1 MPMSGP
7 APIAPF
13 ELDPKHLDPARIELI
28 EPEPAPA
35 PLVPLEEP
43 PPPRARP
50 WRRLLFGGGALLLAG
65 MLGVEAYD
73 FVVGLFERSVWLGGA
88 FAVLLAATVSGALGL
103 VGRELL
109 SLRRLARAEHL
120 RHEGERLLSSEVHGQ
135 AGPLIER
142 IEQIYAGRTDLETPL
157 AAYRRQASDALSDGE
172 QLRLFATLV
181 LSPLDRE
188 AYRLVRRGARDIG
201 ALTALSPLGALDSVV
216 VLMRTLTMLRAI
228 ARLYGVR
235 PAAASS
241 ARILRRGLLNV
252 LAAGV
257 VELVSDSAV
266 EAAGASILS
275 VLSARAGQGVLN
287 GLLAAKLG
295 LAAMQ
300 LCRPLPFTR
309 DQLPSLKQLRAELF
323 Q

>member
-1 MPMSGP
+1 MSSRDR
-7 APIAPF
+7 IAPF
-13 ELDPKHLDPARIELI
+13 ELDPARIDPARFELV

-35 PLVPLEEP
+35 PLVPLAEP
-43 PPPRARP
+43 PPARARP
-50 WRRLLFGGGALLLAG
+50 WRRLLLGGGGLLLAG
-65 MLGVEAYD
+65 LLGVEAYD
-73 FVVGLFERSVWLGGA
+73 FVADLFTRSVWLGA
-88 FAVLLAATVSGALGL
+88 TFALLLGATVTGAVGL

-120 RHEGERLLSSEVHGQ
+120 RHEGERLLGSEVHGQ

-142 IEQIYAGRTDLETPL
+142 IEQIYAGRADLELPL
-157 AAYRRQASDALSDGE
+157 AAYRRQASEALSDGE
-172 QLRLFATLV
+172 QLRLFATVV

-201 ALTALSPLGALDSVV
+201 ALTALSPLGALDSLV
-216 VLMRTLTMLRAI
+216 VLARTLTMLRAI

-241 ARILRRGLLNV
+241 ATLLRRGLLNV

-266 EAAGASILS
+266 EAAGASLLS
-275 VLSARAGQGVLN
+275 MLSAKAGQGVLN
-287 GLLAAKLG
+287 GLLAAKIG
-295 LAAMQ
+295 LATMQ
-300 LCRPLPFTR
+300 LCRPLPFTA
-309 DQLPSLKQLRAELF
+309 DQLPSLRQLRAELF
-323 Q
+323 D

>member
-1 MPMSGP
+1 MTGP
-7 APIAPF
+7 EPIAPF
-13 ELDPKHLDPARIELI
+13 ELDPARLEPGRLELV

-35 PLVPLEEP
+35 PLVPLDEP

-50 WRRLLFGGGALLLAG
+50 WRRLLLGGGGLLLAG
-65 MLGVEAYD
+65 LLGVEAYD
-73 FVVGLFERSVWLGGA
+73 LVTELFTRSVWLGGA
-88 FAVLLAATVSGALGL
+88 FAVLLAATVTGAAGL

-120 RHEGERLLSSEVHGQ
+120 RHEAERLLGSEVHGQ

-142 IEQIYAGRTDLETPL
+142 IEQIYQGRADLEAPL

-172 QLRLFATLV
+172 QLRLFATVV
-181 LSPLDRE
+181 LSPLYRE

-201 ALTALSPLGALDSVV
+201 ALTALSPLGILDSVV
-216 VLMRTLTMLRAI
+216 VLARTMTMLRAI

-241 ARILRRGLLNV
+241 ARLLRRGVLNV

-266 EAAGASILS
+266 EAAGASLLS
-275 VLSARAGQGVLN
+275 VLSAKAGQGVLN
-287 GLLAAKLG
+287 GLLAAKIG
-295 LAAMQ
+295 LATMQ
-300 LCRPLPFTR
+300 LCRPLPFTQ
-309 DQLPSLKQLRAELF
+309 DQLPSLRQLRAELF
-323 Q
+323 E

>member
-1 MPMSGP
+1 MSGP
-7 APIAPF
+7 ERIAPF
-13 ELDPKHLDPARIELI
+13 ELDPARLDPARLELV
-28 EPEPAPA
+28 EPEPAHA

-43 PPPRARP
+43 PRPRARP
-50 WRRLLFGGGALLLAG
+50 WRRLLLGGGGLLLAG
-65 MLGVEAYD
+65 LLGVEAYD
-73 FVVGLFERSVWLGGA
+73 FVTELFTRSVWLGAG
-88 FAVLLAATVSGALGL
+88 FAGLLGATVTGAAGV

-120 RHEGERLLSSEVHGQ
+120 RHDAERLLSSEVHGQ

-142 IEQIYAGRTDLETPL
+142 IEQIYQGRGELEAPL
-157 AAYRRQASDALSDGE
+157 AAWRRQAGDALSDGE
-172 QLRLFATLV
+172 QLRLFATVV

-216 VLMRTLTMLRAI
+216 VLARTMTMLRAI

-241 ARILRRGLLNV
+241 ARLLRRGVLNV

-266 EAAGASILS
+266 EAAGASLLS
-275 VLSARAGQGVLN
+275 VLSAKAGQGVLN
-287 GLLAAKLG
+287 GLLAAKIG
-295 LAAMQ
+295 LATMQ
-300 LCRPLPFTR
+300 LCRPLPFTQ
-309 DQLPSLKQLRAELF
+309 DQLPSLRQLRAELF
-323 Q
+323 E

>member
-1 MPMSGP
+1 MTGP
-7 APIAPF
+7 DRIAPF
-13 ELDPKHLDPARIELI
+13 ELDPARLDPGRLELV

-43 PPPRARP
+43 PRPRARP
-50 WRRLLFGGGALLLAG
+50 WRRLLFGGGGLLVAG
-65 MLGVEAYD
+65 MLGVESYD
-73 FVVGLFERSVWLGGA
+73 FVTELFARSVWLGGA
-88 FAVLLAATVSGALGL
+88 FAVIFAATVTGAVGL

-142 IEQIYAGRTDLETPL
+142 IEQIYAGRADLEAPL
-157 AAYRRQASDALSDGE
+157 AAFRRQASDALSDGE
-172 QLRLFATLV
+172 QLRLFATAV

-201 ALTALSPLGALDSVV
+201 ALTALSPLGILDSVV
-216 VLMRTLTMLRAI
+216 VLGRTLAMMRAI

-235 PAAASS
+235 PAAASTAS
-241 ARILRRGLLNV
+241 LLRRGLLNV

-257 VELVSDSAV
+257 VELLSDSAV
-266 EAAGASILS
+266 EAAGASLLS
-275 VLSARAGQGVLN
+275 VLSAKAGQGALN
-287 GLLAAKLG
+287 GLLAARFG
-295 LAAMQ
+295 LATMQ
-300 LCRPLPFTR
+300 LCRPLPFTK
-309 DQLPSLKQLRAELF
+309 DQLPSLRQLRAELF
-323 Q
+323 K

>member
-1 MPMSGP
+1 MTGRE
-7 APIAPF
+7 PIAPF
-13 ELDPKHLDPARIELI
+13 ELDPARLDPARIELV

-43 PPPRARP
+43 PTPRARP
-50 WRRLLFGGGALLLAG
+50 WRRLLFGGGSLLLAG
-65 MLGVEAYD
+65 LLGVEAYD
-73 FVVGLFERSVWLGGA
+73 FVSDLFGRSIWLGSA
-88 FAVLLAATVSGALGL
+88 FAVLLGATATGAVGL
-103 VGRELL
+103 IGRELL

-120 RHEGERLLSSEVHGQ
+120 RHEGERLLSSEVHGR
-135 AGPLIER
+135 AAPLIER
-142 IEQIYAGRTDLETPL
+142 IEQIYAGRTDLEAPL
-157 AAYRRQASDALSDGE
+157 ATFRRQTSDALSDGE
-172 QLRLFATLV
+172 HLRLFATVV

-216 VLMRTLTMLRAI
+216 VLARTLTMLRAV

-241 ARILRRGLLNV
+241 ATLLRRGLLNV

-275 VLSARAGQGVLN
+275 VLSAKAGQGVLN
-287 GLLAAKLG
+287 GLLAAKIG
-295 LAAMQ
+295 LATMQ
-300 LCRPLPFTR
+300 LCRPLPFTQ
-309 DQLPSLKQLRAELF
+309 DQMPSLKQLRAELF
-323 Q
+323 E